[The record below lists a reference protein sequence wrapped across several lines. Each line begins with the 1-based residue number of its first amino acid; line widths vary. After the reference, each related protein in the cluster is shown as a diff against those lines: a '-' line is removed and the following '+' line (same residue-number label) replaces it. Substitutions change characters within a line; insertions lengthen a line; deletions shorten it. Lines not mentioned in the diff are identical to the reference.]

1 MGGRT
6 DMEIHAE
13 GEPLFELFSTLVS
26 IDSPSGHERAAADYV
41 KKFLSDLGAGVSED
55 DAPSRDQ
62 FLTTGN
68 VLGRMSGT
76 LPGEPLLF
84 SAHLDTVM
92 PGIGKKAVLHD
103 GGRITS
109 SGNTVLGA
117 DDAAGVAEILEAVRI
132 LETRRIPHRSLELLF
147 PVAEEVY
154 CRGSR
159 VLDFSILRSKEAYV
173 LDLSGQIGSAAVG
186 APTLISFSVEVKGKA
201 AHAGFEPEKG
211 VHAIQAAAGAV
222 QKLQLGRIGT
232 HSTRNIGTI
241 RGGTATNI
249 VPDSVILEG
258 EIRGAVHSDA
268 LALMEETRTLFE
280 TAAAAC
286 GASAAVTSDI
296 RIHAYT
302 TPPESSAVRNFS
314 AACRSLGLKAQFA
327 PTFGGSDN
335 NNFALYGITG
345 IVAACGM
352 QQPHTTGE
360 YTTLDDLRLATEL
373 VLQLMTT
380 PAS

>member
-1 MGGRT
+1 
-6 DMEIHAE
+6 MEIHAE
-13 GEPLFELFSTLVS
+13 EGPLFELFSRLVS

-41 KKFLSDLGAGVSED
+41 KNALSDLGADVSED

-68 VLGRMSGT
+68 ILARIPGT
-76 LPGEPLLF
+76 LSGEPLLF

-103 GGRITS
+103 DGRITS
-109 SGNTVLGA
+109 AGNTVLGA
-117 DDAAGVAEILEAVRI
+117 DDAAGITEILEAVRI

-159 VLDFSILRSKEAYV
+159 VLDFGALRSKEAYV
-173 LDLSGQIGSAAVG
+173 LDLSGPVGSAAIR
-186 APTLISFSVEVKGKA
+186 APTLISFTAEVKGKT

-211 VHAIQAAAGAV
+211 VHAIQAASCAV
-222 QKLQLGRIGT
+222 QKLKLGRIGT
-232 HSTRNIGTI
+232 GSTRNIGTI
-241 RGGTATNI
+241 RGGIATNI
-249 VPDSVILEG
+249 IPDSVVLEG
-258 EIRGAVHSDA
+258 EIRSYLHKDA
-268 LALMEETRTLFE
+268 LSLLDDTRVVFE
-280 TAAAAC
+280 TAAADY

-296 RIHAYT
+296 RIQAYE
-302 TPPESSAVRNFS
+302 TPSESSAVRNFS
-314 AACRSLGLKAQFA
+314 AACRALALEPRFES
-327 PTFGGSDN
+327 TFGGSDN
-335 NNFALYGITG
+335 NNFALHGITG
-345 IVAACGM
+345 IVVACGM

-360 YTTLDDLRLATEL
+360 YTTLADLSLAAEL
-373 VLQLMTT
+373 VLHLMTT